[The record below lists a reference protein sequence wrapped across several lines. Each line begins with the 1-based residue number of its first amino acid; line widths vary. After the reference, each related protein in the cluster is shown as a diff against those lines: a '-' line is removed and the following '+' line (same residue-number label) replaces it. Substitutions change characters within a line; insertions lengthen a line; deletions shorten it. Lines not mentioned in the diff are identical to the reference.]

1 MFTNTRSRNL
11 GIAGGLAL
19 AAAILT
25 MLSVSRAQG
34 STTSV
39 SVSSAPVLVA
49 TRDLA
54 IGTPVSSALAGGAFA
69 LKKLPAES
77 VAPGSVA
84 SATGL
89 RGQVVIQ
96 PIFKGEQ
103 LTASRFG
110 PTAAQGLRANLHG
123 ALRAIAVPGDANQ
136 LLAGMLQAGDHV
148 DVIANVKAVN
158 GPKTRVSL
166 NNLIVLSPPVADS
179 ASTGA
184 TAAATLQLTDKQVQ
198 TLFWI
203 LKNGDWS
210 FVLRPSSKAAVTAVK
225 PTTQADVLA
234 GR

>member
-1 MFTNTRSRNL
+1 MFTNTRTRNL
-11 GIAGGLAL
+11 GIAGALAL
-19 AAAILT
+19 TAAILT

-34 STTSV
+34 GTTA
-39 SVSSAPVLVA
+39 SSMPSLSVLVA
-49 TRDLA
+49 TRDLSV
-54 IGTPVSSALAGGAFA
+54 GTPVSAALAAGQIV

-77 VAPGSVA
+77 VAPGSVSGA
-84 SATGL
+84 AGL

-136 LLAGMLQAGDHV
+136 LLAGTLQPGDHV
-148 DVIANVKAVN
+148 DVVANVKLGVS
-158 GPKTRVSL
+158 PKARVSL
-166 NNLIVLSPPVADS
+166 DDLIVLSAPAAVSGTDM
-179 ASTGA
+179 T
-184 TAAATLQLTDKQVQ
+184 AATLQLTDKQVQ

-203 LKNGDWS
+203 MKNGDWS
-210 FVLRPSSKAAVTAVK
+210 FVLRPSSKAAVTAVR
-225 PTTQADVLA
+225 PATAADVLA

>member
-1 MFTNTRSRNL
+1 MFTNTRTRNL

-19 AAAILT
+19 AAALLT

-34 STTSV
+34 GTTKVTLAST
-39 SVSSAPVLVA
+39 PVLVA
-49 TRDLA
+49 TRNLSV
-54 IGTPVSSALAGGAFA
+54 GTPISSALAGGGIVV
-69 LKKLPAES
+69 KKLPAEA
-77 VAPGSVA
+77 VAPGSVTNA
-84 SATGL
+84 AGL

-103 LTASRFG
+103 LTAGRFG

-123 ALRAIAVPGDANQ
+123 ALRAISVPGDARQ
-136 LLAGMLQAGDHV
+136 LLAGMLQPGDHV
-148 DVIANVKAVN
+148 DVVANVKASA
-158 GPKTRVSL
+158 GAKSRISL
-166 NNLIVLSPPVADS
+166 NNLIVLGAPDAA
-179 ASTGA
+179 ASDG

-210 FVLRPSSKAAVTAVK
+210 FVLRPSSKATVTAVK
-225 PTTQADVLA
+225 PTSQADVLA